1 MPGRVGAR
9 LDRGIGSLGR
19 GSGTGGRRQGDRVD
33 VGRPVLGG
41 VYPRKGSGW
50 GVQGEAS
57 YPDLLDQLDRRS
69 TWQAWRK
76 GMSLARSQLVGAAER
91 WSALHVMH
99 RDAYAPM
106 PEWRTSTLLI
116 VGFTSK
122 GSPESRWTVSVKPRG
137 TEITSQPVGAA
148 QEEMWHAL
156 SDAPNA
162 PRQRL
167 LEVSFA
173 AAPVTNPAGHALHFN
188 RMLIGEV
195 LEDSALDHTTLSE
208 DPTDG
213 IGLLCVGVHEER
225 QTVLFDASRYW
236 RRERL
241 EDGRLLLRQVVV
253 AEDEPVPVFRH
264 WRHLTQSLTLSCNC
278 PQHCGMEFARLRGGE
293 RLGGQHLFPQN
304 APSASEG
311 SEVPTADGPN
321 PEGVRRLFQEL
332 SWARVP
338 GVECKHVHAVRWA
351 LGVPLAEPGDMP
363 SPDSD
368 YWRDLAVMATL
379 EDVAT
384 PMSSQRFVEQL
395 RRNLIDERTF
405 SGLDAT
411 LMATSVGD
419 CVGITPQR
427 VAVGAFQME
436 TAPLPPGMPSYGDM
450 GQLRLNLQHQS
461 HDPTANHGAMFGD
474 WWVGRGTAALVWGFD
489 GPGRL
494 NRTEPAMRPVLAP
507 EFLPQALA

>member
-1 MPGRVGAR
+1 MPAGVGPR
-9 LDRGIGSLGR
+9 LDRGIDGLGR
-19 GSGTGGRRQGDRVD
+19 GIGGRRQGDRVD
-33 VGRPVLGG
+33 LGRAVLGG
-41 VYPRKGSGW
+41 TYPRKGSGW
-50 GVQGEAS
+50 AVQGEAS

-76 GMSLARSQLVGAAER
+76 GMSLARTQLIGAAER
-91 WSALHVMH
+91 WSALLVMH

-106 PEWRTSTLLI
+106 PEWKQSPVLI
-116 VGFTSK
+116 VGFTSRTA
-122 GSPESRWTVSVKPRG
+122 PEGRWTVTVKPRG
-137 TEITSQPVGAA
+137 TEITSQPIGAQ

-162 PRQRL
+162 PLQRL

-173 AAPVTNPAGHALHFN
+173 NVPMVNPAGHALSFN

-195 LEDSALDHTTLSE
+195 LEDTAIDSTTVHE

-225 QTVLFDASRYW
+225 KTVWFDASRYW
-236 RRERL
+236 KRVRL
-241 EDGRLLLRQVVV
+241 EDGRLVLRQIKV
-253 AEDEPVPVFRH
+253 ADDEPAPTFRH
-264 WRHLTQSLTLSCNC
+264 TRHLTQALTLSCNC
-278 PQHCGMEFARLRGGE
+278 PQHCGMEFLRLRGGQ

-304 APSASEG
+304 APSASES

-338 GVECKHVHAVRWA
+338 GIECKHVAAVRWA
-351 LGVPLAEPGDMP
+351 LGVPLEEPGDMP

-368 YWRDLAVMATL
+368 YWRDLAVMATI
-379 EDVAT
+379 EDVASPLST
-384 PMSSQRFVEQL
+384 AQFVERL
-395 RRNLIDERTF
+395 RRNILEERTF

-411 LMATSVGD
+411 LMAASVGD
-419 CVGITPQR
+419 CMGVIPQR
-427 VAVGAFQME
+427 VAVGAYQME
-436 TAPLPPGMPSYGDM
+436 AAVMPPGSPDYGDM
-450 GQLRLNLQHQS
+450 GQMRLNQQHLSQ
-461 HDPTANHGAMFGD
+461 HPERDMGAMFGD
-474 WWVGRGTAALVWGFD
+474 WWVGRGSATLVWGFD

-494 NRTEPAMRPVLAP
+494 NRSEPSMRPLSAP
-507 EFLPQALA
+507 ELLPTALV

>member
-1 MPGRVGAR
+1 MGKMG
-9 LDRGIGSLGR
+9 RGI
-19 GSGTGGRRQGDRVD
+19 GGRRQGDRVD
-33 VGRPVLGG
+33 LGRPVIGG
-41 VYPRKGSGW
+41 TYPRKGKGW

-91 WSALHVMH
+91 WSALQVMH
-99 RDAYAPM
+99 RDAYALM
-106 PEWRTSTLLI
+106 PEWRQSTVFI

-122 GSPESRWTVSVKPRG
+122 ASPEGRWTVTIKPRG
-137 TEITSQPVGAA
+137 TEITSQPIGEV

-156 SDAPNA
+156 HDGPDAPQ
-162 PRQRL
+162 QRL
-167 LEVSFA
+167 LEVRFKD
-173 AAPVTNPAGHALHFN
+173 APMTNPAMPQLNFN

-195 LEDSALDHTTLSE
+195 LEDTALDHATLAE

-225 QTVLFDASRYW
+225 GTVWFDASHYW
-236 RRERL
+236 KRERL
-241 EDGRLLLRQVVV
+241 ADGRLVLRKIKV
-253 AEDEPVPVFRH
+253 ADNEPAPVFRH
-264 WRHLTQSLTLSCNC
+264 NRHLTQALTLSCNC
-278 PQHCGMEFARLRGGE
+278 PQHCGMEFVRLRSGE

-304 APSASEG
+304 APSSSE
-311 SEVPTADGPN
+311 STEVATTWGPN

-332 SWARVP
+332 SWARLP
-338 GVECKHVHAVRWA
+338 GIECKHVAAVRWA

-368 YWRDLAVMATL
+368 YWKDLAVMAML
-379 EDVAT
+379 EDAAT
-384 PMSSQRFVEQL
+384 PMNAARFVEQL
-395 RRNLIDERTF
+395 RGNLLDERTF

-419 CVGITPQR
+419 CMGVTPQR
-427 VAVGAFQME
+427 VAVGSFQMQ
-436 TAPLPPGMPSYGDM
+436 AAVMPPGMPDYGDM
-450 GQLRLNLQHQS
+450 NEMRLNLQYQS
-461 HDPTANHGAMFGD
+461 LDATANGSAIFGD
-474 WWVGRGTAALVWGFD
+474 WWVGRGTNPLVWGFD

-494 NRTEPAMRPVLAP
+494 NRSEPAMRPVTSP
-507 EFLPQALA
+507 EVLPSSLV